1 MNNDVAG
8 TFSVDNI
15 GEVDSYNE
23 KKDKREYFTK
33 TFVFPAEN
41 SDDRDFSVGIFFIN
55 DCYKRK
61 LAVHFYR

>member
-15 GEVDSYNE
+15 GEVESYNE

-33 TFVFPAEN
+33 TFVFPAEKKN
-41 SDDRDFSVGIFFIN
+41 QII
-55 DCYKRK
+55 CYLKKHQNEIVERIIEESEK
-61 LAVHFYR
+61 E